1 MTMTKNEV
9 GKRLFV
15 LSGPSGCGKDTVI
28 KCLKMVRDDIFL
40 SVSCTTRAPRENERE
55 GVDYYYITS
64 EQFRQMI
71 EDGEILEYNFY
82 AGNYYGTS
90 RQELDR
96 GLAEGKIMVLVI
108 DVNGAHTVRR
118 LYPDATLV
126 FLLPPSIEVLRQ
138 RIAGRGLTND
148 VEERMKIAIAEIADA
163 DNFDYRLVN
172 DDLET
177 CVNELSAIIDTV
189 MNKANQMEE

>member
-1 MTMTKNEV
+1 MMTKNEV

-28 KCLKMVRDDIFL
+28 KCLKMIRDDIFL

-55 GVDYYYITS
+55 GVDYYYITAD
-64 EQFRQMI
+64 QFREMI
-71 EDGEILEYNFY
+71 ENGEILEYNYY

-108 DVNGAHTVRR
+108 DVNGAHNVRK

-126 FLLPPSIEVLRQ
+126 FLLPPSIDALRQ
-138 RIAGRGLTND
+138 RIAGRGVTND

-163 DNFDYRLVN
+163 GSFDYRLVN

-189 MNKANQMEE
+189 TNKENQMEE

>member
-1 MTMTKNEV
+1 MTKNEV

-108 DVNGAHTVRR
+108 DVNGAHNVRR

-177 CVNELSAIIDTV
+177 CVNELSAIIDAV

>member
-1 MTMTKNEV
+1 MTKNEV

-71 EDGEILEYNFY
+71 EAGEILEYNFY

-108 DVNGAHTVRR
+108 DVNGAHNVRR

-126 FLLPPSIEVLRQ
+126 FLLPPSIDVLRQ

-163 DNFDYRLVN
+163 DNFDYQLVN

>member
-1 MTMTKNEV
+1 MTKNEV

-64 EQFRQMI
+64 DQFRQMI
-71 EDGEILEYNFY
+71 ENGEILEYNYY

-90 RQELDR
+90 RRELNR

-108 DVNGAHTVRR
+108 DVNGAHNVRK

-126 FLLPPSIEVLRQ
+126 FLLPPSIDVLRQ

-163 DNFDYRLVN
+163 GSFDYRLVN

-177 CVNELSAIIDTV
+177 CVNDLSAIIDTV
-189 MNKANQMEE
+189 MNKENQVEE

>member
-1 MTMTKNEV
+1 MTKNEV

-55 GVDYYYITS
+55 GVDYYYITF

-71 EDGEILEYNFY
+71 EAGEILEYNFY

-108 DVNGAHTVRR
+108 DVNGAHNVRR

-126 FLLPPSIEVLRQ
+126 FLLPPSIDVLRQ

-163 DNFDYRLVN
+163 DNFDYQLVN

>member
-1 MTMTKNEV
+1 MTKNEV

-28 KCLKMVRDDIFL
+28 KCLKMIRDDIFL

-55 GVDYYYITS
+55 GVDYYYITAD
-64 EQFRQMI
+64 QFREMI
-71 EDGEILEYNFY
+71 ENGEILEYNYY

-108 DVNGAHTVRR
+108 DVNGAHNVRK

-126 FLLPPSIEVLRQ
+126 FLLPPSIDALRQ
-138 RIAGRGLTND
+138 RIAGRGVTND
-148 VEERMKIAIAEIADA
+148 AEERMKIAIAEIADA
-163 DNFDYRLVN
+163 GSFDYRLVN

-189 MNKANQMEE
+189 TNKENQMEE

>member
-1 MTMTKNEV
+1 MTKNEV

-71 EDGEILEYNFY
+71 EAGEILEYNFY

-108 DVNGAHTVRR
+108 DVNGAHNVRR

-126 FLLPPSIEVLRQ
+126 FLLPPSIDVLRQ

-163 DNFDYRLVN
+163 DNFDDQLVN

>member
-1 MTMTKNEV
+1 MTKNEV

-55 GVDYYYITS
+55 GVDYYYITF

-71 EDGEILEYNFY
+71 EAGEILEYNFY

-96 GLAEGKIMVLVI
+96 GLAEGTIMVLVI
-108 DVNGAHTVRR
+108 DVNGAHNVRR

-126 FLLPPSIEVLRQ
+126 FLLPPSIDVLRQ

-163 DNFDYRLVN
+163 DNFDYQLVN

>member
-1 MTMTKNEV
+1 MTKNEV

>member
-1 MTMTKNEV
+1 
-9 GKRLFV
+9 
-15 LSGPSGCGKDTVI
+15 
-28 KCLKMVRDDIFL
+28 MVRNDIFL

-71 EDGEILEYNFY
+71 EAGEILEYNFY

-108 DVNGAHTVRR
+108 DVNGAHNVRR

-126 FLLPPSIEVLRQ
+126 FLLPPSIDVLRQ

-163 DNFDYRLVN
+163 DNFDYQLVN

>member
-1 MTMTKNEV
+1 MTKNEV

-28 KCLKMVRDDIFL
+28 KCLKMIRDDIFL

-55 GVDYYYITS
+55 GVDYYYITAD
-64 EQFRQMI
+64 QFREMI
-71 EDGEILEYNFY
+71 ENGEILEYNYY

-108 DVNGAHTVRR
+108 DVNGAHNVRK

-126 FLLPPSIEVLRQ
+126 FLLPPSIDALRQ
-138 RIAGRGLTND
+138 RIAGRGVTND

-163 DNFDYRLVN
+163 GSFDYRLVN

-189 MNKANQMEE
+189 TNKENQMEE